1 MNDKKPVIQGDLIV
15 LTDKVREE
23 MNNTKDDI
31 WPMLEFIKLAKR
43 IIQFSSWYPC
53 EGIAYDG
60 MTIDVGGI
68 IVKIEGDRES
78 FYRNIETIQDSISE
92 DVAKIREAK
101 KLLDSL
107 AWYETNYKTYDRDHL
122 DAFNEMVA
130 DANDHNN
137 GQS

>member
-15 LTDKVREE
+15 LTDKVRED

-31 WPMLEFIKLAKR
+31 WAMLEFIKLAKR

-92 DVAKIREAK
+92 DVTKIREAK

-107 AWYETNYKTYDRDHL
+107 ASYETNYKTYDRDHL